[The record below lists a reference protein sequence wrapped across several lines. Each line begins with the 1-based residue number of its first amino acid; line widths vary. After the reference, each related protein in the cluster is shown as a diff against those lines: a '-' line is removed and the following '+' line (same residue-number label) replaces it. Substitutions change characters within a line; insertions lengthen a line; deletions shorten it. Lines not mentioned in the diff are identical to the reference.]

1 MKQLLIIVDYQ
12 NDFVTGSLGFPEA
25 QKLEVSIA
33 EKIYGYRQR
42 GDEILFTMDTHGS
55 DYLKTQEGTWLPVEH
70 GNQDTWGWKL
80 TDGIGSAQ
88 RASGPLYFK
97 SCFGSAELFSYLQEK
112 TYAQVELVGVVSNI
126 CVLSNAVLVKTAL
139 PETPVIVDASCT
151 ASNDPILHEKAL
163 DVMEGL
169 QIQVRNR

>member
-70 GNQDTWGWKL
+70 GIKDTWGWRL
-80 TDGIGSAQ
+80 TDGIEALREPQ
-88 RASGPLYFK
+88 DRCICK